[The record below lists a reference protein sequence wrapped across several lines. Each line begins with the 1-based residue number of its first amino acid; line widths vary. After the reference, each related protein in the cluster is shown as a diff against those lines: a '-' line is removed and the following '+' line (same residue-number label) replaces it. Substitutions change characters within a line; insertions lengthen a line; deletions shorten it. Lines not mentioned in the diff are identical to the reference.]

1 MTDVVFKHGRTSTET
16 RSVHTGHCPRKGV
29 APLERLNRFPSSALV
44 EGSGQQKFFPSPW
57 QWNLMTTDEILRIP
71 ADLPSPAPHW
81 KGKDTII
88 SWNDKGRT
96 TRAALISNFF
106 FLNG

>member
-16 RSVHTGHCPRKGV
+16 RSVHTGHCPRQGV

-81 KGKDTII
+81 KGEDQSLVGANK
-88 SWNDKGRT
+88 W
-96 TRAALISNFF
+96 RANRVALISNFF
-106 FLNG
+106 F